1 MIGRRI
7 EGKTVGRRVRM
18 GRADIEKRII
28 KFTECQVITSMV
40 FECTVLG
47 MATGRRADFESSQDA
62 ARAD

>member
-1 MIGRRI
+1 
-7 EGKTVGRRVRM
+7 M